1 MWKKVT
7 TVAIC
12 CILGIIWRFTGR
24 PKGLPPGPTCYP
36 IIGNVGLF
44 KPSEA
49 VKANRRLRKQYG
61 DIYTIMFFHKPII
74 TVHGYDNIRELMVKN
89 VDMFLDRP
97 ITIINGVF
105 NKGKGLMW
113 SSGSLWEEQR
123 KFALA
128 TLSKMGFG
136 KRCLQGQIMEEVDCL
151 MDEVEKFENQPF
163 DIHHTLNTAVSNV
176 ICSLLFGKRFDHEDA
191 KFKNLIKLL
200 DKMFATTNPSSPA
213 FVFPLLR
220 FLPGSGFH
228 NMEKIFGDIDE
239 FTEEIIK
246 EHKKKFEENQMNN
259 FVDGFLTKQTHDG
272 NSTFTDKQLIII
284 VREFFGAGTE
294 TTSTTLRW
302 ALLFLIHHRE
312 WQKDLRGDVETLI
325 GKNQPT
331 MENKENLPRIEAFIL
346 EVQRHANLAPFGI
359 PHTPRE
365 DFIYNGYLLP
375 KGTCI
380 NFALDSVMMDSEIF
394 PDPFVFKPE
403 RFLDENGKCQGE
415 QKDKLIP
422 FSIGKRSCLGESL
435 AKMELFLFL
444 TRFLQRFEIKPE
456 NPERLPTL
464 EPILGLTNMPKD
476 FKIDFVKR

>member
-1 MWKKVT
+1 
-7 TVAIC
+7 
-12 CILGIIWRFTGR
+12 
-24 PKGLPPGPTCYP
+24 
-36 IIGNVGLF
+36 
-44 KPSEA
+44 
-49 VKANRRLRKQYG
+49 
-61 DIYTIMFFHKPII
+61 
-74 TVHGYDNIRELMVKN
+74 
-89 VDMFLDRP
+89 
-97 ITIINGVF
+97 
-105 NKGKGLMW
+105 
-113 SSGSLWEEQR
+113 
-123 KFALA
+123 
-128 TLSKMGFG
+128 MGFG

-302 ALLFLIHHRE
+302 ALLFLIHHPE

-476 FKIDFVKR
+476 FKINFVKR